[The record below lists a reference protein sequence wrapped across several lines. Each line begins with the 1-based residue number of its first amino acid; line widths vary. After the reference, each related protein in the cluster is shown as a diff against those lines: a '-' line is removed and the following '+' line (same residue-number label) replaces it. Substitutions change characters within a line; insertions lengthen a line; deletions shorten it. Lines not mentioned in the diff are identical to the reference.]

1 MLAPKFAGGGEAD
14 RQIAVTID
22 DLPADAAFSM
32 TATTI
37 TEINTNLL
45 KGLRDEKIPAV
56 GFVNEKKVY
65 HWGEVDQRIKAL
77 AMWVDSG
84 FELGNHGFSHL
95 SLNNAGL
102 KAWEDDVIHGE
113 NVIGLL
119 LGEHNMKPRYFR
131 HPYLAT
137 GRDLQT
143 RREAEAFLTGRNYRI
158 APVTVDPWDWMFGP
172 VYADAK
178 KRGDAALQ
186 QEVLNSYLLHADAVL
201 AYDEQLSRETLGYE
215 PKQILLLH
223 DNQLNADHLK
233 ELAAVIKLPFS
244 AVTFDSRSRNPQ
256 TWIQVHRTGR
266 CLIRSS
272 LQYARYL
279 CRGRRKWLAGP
290 LGNNPRQA
298 PQGLSGF
305 SRGNH
310 GALQQ
315 VAKPFGLLIC
325 ARDNCVCTA
334 EIKKQK
340 CHLCISL
347 KACRPGGPPLRAFC
361 EGGDVPRRRFV
372 DVSSNLMR
380 VCFYCGQKKVTS

>member
-1 MLAPKFAGGGEAD
+1 MKKLQILLHICTLCIAVLAPKFAGAGEAD

-22 DLPADAAFSM
+22 DLPGDAAFSM

-77 AMWVDSG
+77 AMWTDSG
-84 FELGNHGFSHL
+84 VELGNHGFSHL

-137 GRDLQT
+137 GRDLET
-143 RREAEAFLTGRNYRI
+143 RREAEAFLTGRGYRI
-158 APVTVDPWDWMFGP
+158 APVTIDPWDWMFGP

-186 QEVLNSYLLHADAVL
+186 QEVLNSYLSHADAVL

-233 ELAAVIKLPFS
+233 ELAAVIRKRGYKFITLADALSDPAYSMPDTFVGEDGSGWLEHWAITLGKPPKGYPAFPAAISERFSKLS
-244 AVTFDSRSRNPQ
+244 NP
-256 TWIQVHRTGR
+256 
-266 CLIRSS
+266 LD
-272 LQYARYL
+272 Y
-279 CRGRRKWLAGP
+279 
-290 LGNNPRQA
+290 
-298 PQGLSGF
+298 
-305 SRGNH
+305 
-310 GALQQ
+310 
-315 VAKPFGLLIC
+315 
-325 ARDNCVCTA
+325 
-334 EIKKQK
+334 
-340 CHLCISL
+340 
-347 KACRPGGPPLRAFC
+347 
-361 EGGDVPRRRFV
+361 
-372 DVSSNLMR
+372 
-380 VCFYCGQKKVTS
+380 

>member
-1 MLAPKFAGGGEAD
+1 MKKLQILLHICTLCIVVLAPKFADAGEAE

-22 DLPADAAFSM
+22 DLPGDAAFSM

-77 AMWVDSG
+77 AMWTDSG
-84 FELGNHGFSHL
+84 VELGNHGFSHL

-119 LGEHNMKPRYFR
+119 LAEHNMKPRYFR

-137 GRDLQT
+137 GRDLET
-143 RREAEAFLTGRNYRI
+143 RREAEAFLTGRGYRI

-178 KRGDAALQ
+178 RRGDAALQ
-186 QEVLNSYLLHADAVL
+186 QEVLNSYLSHADAVL

-233 ELAAVIKLPFS
+233 ELAAVIRKRGYKFITLADALSDPAYSMPDTFVAEDGSGWLEHWAITLGKPPKGHPAFPAAIRERFSKLP
-244 AVTFDSRSRNPQ
+244 NP
-256 TWIQVHRTGR
+256 
-266 CLIRSS
+266 LD
-272 LQYARYL
+272 Y
-279 CRGRRKWLAGP
+279 
-290 LGNNPRQA
+290 
-298 PQGLSGF
+298 
-305 SRGNH
+305 
-310 GALQQ
+310 
-315 VAKPFGLLIC
+315 
-325 ARDNCVCTA
+325 
-334 EIKKQK
+334 
-340 CHLCISL
+340 
-347 KACRPGGPPLRAFC
+347 
-361 EGGDVPRRRFV
+361 
-372 DVSSNLMR
+372 
-380 VCFYCGQKKVTS
+380 